1 MTIEQLL
8 EECIDTLGNL
18 HPAVQDFETITIPVA
33 RVRNNLIQ
41 LLMTLRQHEEKDQ
54 EKDRENDE
62 EEI

>member
-33 RVRNNLIQ
+33 RVRNHLIQ
-41 LLMTLRQHEEKDQ
+41 LLMTLRQQEEK
-54 EKDRENDE
+54 DE